1 MKVKF
6 HDVKY
11 DLTSRPNIFSTRF
24 QCMIEKGD
32 HSYND
37 IISDTANVENIVVY
51 DDEDEV
57 EGVYSGYSTRVA
69 FTIMDNISIEF
80 ENTDIIGQVNSL
92 ASSVT
97 TQAAQIA
104 ELEDTN
110 ETQDGAIEDLAEV
123 VNSIIE

>member
-1 MKVKF
+1 
-6 HDVKY
+6 
-11 DLTSRPNIFSTRF
+11 
-24 QCMIEKGD
+24 MIEKGD